1 MQESNTYLMLG
12 GSIVSKHEG
21 DEDILLFKPNGEQDE
36 FGDPVMGAYKLNF
49 PKNVGAF
56 DVRARLQKGNY
67 NILVEYARIG
77 LMRSLLPGYL
87 AHNTLKGNTTIARMY
102 LAIAGGDMDGAL
114 RLLQEF
120 LSTVPYCDNT
130 NYEGH
135 YQQLF
140 YIIFSLFGMY
150 VDVEVRTPKGRV
162 DVVMRVAGKLYV
174 IELKLGRSAEAAM
187 AQINLKQYPERFS
200 LSGLQVVKVGINFDV
215 EKHTLGDWVI
225 EE

>member
-1 MQESNTYLMLG
+1 MRLPEKVG
-12 GSIVSKHEG
+12 GYCSSAVSER
-21 DEDILLFKPNGEQDE
+21 LLYDKAITTSWPNCIRWTLLNGE
-36 FGDPVMGAYKLNF
+36 
-49 PKNVGAF
+49 
-56 DVRARLQKGNY
+56 
-67 NILVEYARIG
+67 IRIG

-150 VDVEVRTPKGRV
+150 VDVEVLPPRGV
-162 DVVMRVAGKLYV
+162 WM
-174 IELKLGRSAEAAM
+174 
-187 AQINLKQYPERFS
+187 
-200 LSGLQVVKVGINFDV
+200 
-215 EKHTLGDWVI
+215 W
-225 EE
+225 

>member
-1 MQESNTYLMLG
+1 MQAMAADFDAPTEKMEG
-12 GSIVSKHEG
+12 IVPLLYQSGYFTIKDYNKLAELYTL
-21 DEDILLFKPNGEQDE
+21 DIPNGE
-36 FGDPVMGAYKLNF
+36 
-49 PKNVGAF
+49 
-56 DVRARLQKGNY
+56 
-67 NILVEYARIG
+67 IRIG

-102 LAIAGGDMDGAL
+102 LAIAGEIWTGPCVFFRNSFLLLRIVITRIMRTLPAIVLHHLLPVRDVCRCGGA
-114 RLLQEF
+114 
-120 LSTVPYCDNT
+120 Y
-130 NYEGH
+130 
-135 YQQLF
+135 
-140 YIIFSLFGMY
+140 
-150 VDVEVRTPKGRV
+150 PKGRV